1 MGITR
6 THFFNHIN
14 RFTTPQDIL
23 QEIALPG
30 SGVNDFVKA
39 VRLEVATWAVAV
51 LSNNRRV
58 SCLSIKSKIS
68 KIKSFM
74 IIKSAEFVTSATK
87 PSQYPPADLPE
98 IAFAGRSN
106 VGKSSLIN
114 TLVNRK
120 RLVKTSSTPGRTQ
133 LINFFNINQNLVF
146 VDLPGYG
153 YAKVPAA
160 VQKKW
165 GPMIETYLS
174 TRSTLKAVVLIMDIR
189 RTPGA
194 RETDLFA
201 WLDYHG
207 IAPIRVLTKTDKLSK
222 TKLAQQHAAVAAA
235 LGIEK
240 KALLLFSAKTRRGR
254 DQLWDAILAL
264 ANRQNPSDSSASR
277 FS

>member
-1 MGITR
+1 
-6 THFFNHIN
+6 
-14 RFTTPQDIL
+14 
-23 QEIALPG
+23 
-30 SGVNDFVKA
+30 
-39 VRLEVATWAVAV
+39 
-51 LSNNRRV
+51 
-58 SCLSIKSKIS
+58 
-68 KIKSFM
+68 M
-74 IIKSAEFVTSATK
+74 IIKSAEFVTSATR

-133 LINFFNINQNLVF
+133 LINFFNINENLVF

-153 YAKVPAA
+153 YARVPAA

-174 TRSTLKAVVLIMDIR
+174 TRSPLKAVVLIMDIR
-189 RTPGA
+189 RTPGV
-194 RETDLFA
+194 REMDLLY

-207 IAPIRVLTKTDKLSK
+207 IAVIRVLTKTDKLAK
-222 TKLAQQHAAVAAA
+222 TKQAKQHAAIART

-240 KALLLFSAKTRRGR
+240 EDIILFSAKTRRGK
-254 DQLWDAILAL
+254 DLLWNAIL
-264 ANRQNPSDSSASR
+264 SAAEMKKKG
-277 FS
+277 